1 MLVSRGVPTRCDGPA
16 TGHDVQHSCPFLN
29 FRTFLVGRLFGHWTP
44 GFSAVR
50 QNGSHVVMRCGSRGC
65 VVALHRPVKVGTLAG
80 LLRQAPV
87 DVSEFLRVL

>member
-1 MLVSRGVPTRCDGPA
+1 MPKLPHLS
-16 TGHDVQHSCPFLN
+16 
-29 FRTFLVGRLFGHWTP
+29 GREVIRALERL

-65 VVALHRPVKVGTLAG
+65 VVPLHRPVKVGTLAG